1 MTTMGQCSCFLKRF
15 SHSRPFSAPSRG
27 QEYCEFALAFTILDN
42 GETVTQ
48 EIANGSEPF
57 RVSAVA
63 VTGDWGEPGIY
74 RAYQALYVG
83 GVANYLAGGAFIRV
97 DPNNYHGD

>member
-1 MTTMGQCSCFLKRF
+1 
-15 SHSRPFSAPSRG
+15 
-27 QEYCEFALAFTILDN
+27 
-42 GETVTQ
+42 VTQ